1 MGVSEYRL
9 TDAIPENLKTK
20 LPSIE
25 ELENELTDKMEKDDR
40 NKG

>member
-1 MGVSEYRL
+1 MGISEYRL

-25 ELENELTDKMEKDDR
+25 ELENQLTEKIKGK
-40 NKG
+40 NKL